1 MVTIYRHTSLS
12 DEFRGIIIIGSDD
25 YVDVRDK
32 FAVGLFSMRPLIA
45 S

>member
-1 MVTIYRHTSLS
+1 MVTMYRHKSLS
-12 DEFRGIIIIGSDD
+12 EEIRGIIIIGSDD

-32 FAVGLFSMRPLIA
+32 FAVGLFSMRPLTA